1 MSEENGSQ
9 GKTLEPKREAR
20 KIQLREGARRA
31 WRTTALRRCVEWGFR
46 LALGAVLASGQ
57 VLEGCSPFG
66 VALVAACGPGA
77 GGFAALLGAVG
88 GYLLSRGLDEA
99 LRYAA
104 CSILVFSV
112 SFAFYDLAVYRKP
125 WFMPL
130 AAAFLNAL
138 TGVATIHRRAF
149 LRPAAVYPALVA
161 EFALTVLG
169 VYAFQVAF
177 TLWRGRR
184 EEGSAAEAVG
194 AHGDEVTFRQQVC
207 LVLLAMAVL
216 ISLSGLTLAGT
227 VSVGRLAA
235 VWLALWAGHS
245 FGIGGGAAVGLCVG
259 LAMDLAGHSAQS
271 YALTFAFSGLSA
283 GIFRKNGRFV
293 TVLSCAVVGAIAAL
307 WNWEQGNAVTTVAE
321 VLVAGGIFLLTP
333 QRFLDRL
340 ISLFSGDAAPYP
352 AAYAAQAV
360 QRQLRE
366 TASAFRQ
373 VFSSLRDAL
382 ATGGAESG
390 EDPAVIYDRAAN
402 KLCSRCPLRE
412 RCWQSQYQDTHDLL
426 NAALPGLLEART
438 ASAAL
443 LPQRFR
449 DRCVH
454 LPGFVSAVN
463 EELHAYLMRRQ
474 YDCQVGRSRRAVC
487 RQYAQMAEVL
497 EDAAAA
503 MSASYAMN
511 ALKTR
516 RLSRF
521 LAGREL
527 RCQGVVFTDPKG
539 RLRLQITGPD
549 AAALATDTAI
559 AALSSALDAPLILQ
573 EAATPEHPQTLLRQR
588 EPLSALA
595 GVAGRKKAG
604 ETVSGDACAWFKDDS
619 GHLYLLLCDG
629 MGSGREARKE
639 SDFAIDLLEKLLRAG
654 FSAENA
660 LKTLDQTFSLRLDE
674 ALGFSTV
681 DLLVLDLFSGAGTLY
696 KLGSAPSL
704 LKQGGTVKLLRGK
717 GFPAGLTAGGG
728 GATRGDTFDLRLGPG
743 DCLALLT
750 DGIFDSEGEDGSE
763 AATDDQWL
771 RRAMME
777 FEGESPAALA
787 QAIVDH
793 TNAAGDDKTALV
805 LRVTLRDLSDLPLP
819 DTAAV

>member
-1 MSEENGSQ
+1 MSEEQ
-9 GKTLEPKREAR
+9 GTREKTLEPRREAR
-20 KIQLREGARRA
+20 KTQLREGVRRV
-31 WRTTALRRCVEWGFR
+31 WRTTALRRCLEWGFR
-46 LALGAVLASGQ
+46 LVLGAVLASGQ

-112 SFAFYDLAVYRKP
+112 SFAFYDLSIYRKP

-138 TGVATIHRRAF
+138 TGAATVYRRAF
-149 LRPAAVYPALVA
+149 LRPAAYPALVA

-184 EEGSAAEAVG
+184 EEGSVADSVG
-194 AHGDEVTFRQQVC
+194 AQGSEATFRQRVC

-235 VWLALWAGHS
+235 LWLTLWAGHS
-245 FGIGGGAAVGLCVG
+245 FGVGGGTAVGLCVG
-259 LAMDLAGHSAQS
+259 LAMDLAGHHGGI
-271 YALTFAFSGLSA
+271 YAPAFAFSGLTA
-283 GIFRKNGRFV
+283 GIFRKSGRFV
-293 TVLSCAVVGAIAAL
+293 TALSCAVVGAIAAL
-307 WNWEQGNAVTTVAE
+307 WSWEQGSAVIMVGE
-321 VLVAGGIFLLTP
+321 VLIAGGLFLVTP
-333 QRFLDRL
+333 QRLFDRL
-340 ISLFSGDAAPYP
+340 APLFDREDLPYP
-352 AAYAAQAV
+352 ATYAAQAA

-366 TASAFRQ
+366 TAAAFRQ
-373 VFSSLRDAL
+373 VFSSLKSAVP
-382 ATGGAESG
+382 AGGG
-390 EDPAVIYDRAAN
+390 GTNEDPAVIYDRAAN

-426 NAALPGLLEART
+426 NAALPGLLEAR
-438 ASAAL
+438 AANAAL

-454 LPGFVSAVN
+454 LPGFVAAVD
-463 EELHAYLMRRQ
+463 EELRAYLMRQQ
-474 YDCQVGRSRRAVC
+474 YDRRVGRSRLAVC
-487 RQYAQMAEVL
+487 RQYAQVAEVL

-503 MSASYAMN
+503 MSASYTMN
-511 ALKTR
+511 ARKTR

-527 RCQGVVFTDPKG
+527 RCQGVVFTDPQG
-539 RLRLQITGPD
+539 RLRLRLTGPD
-549 AAALATDTAI
+549 AAALATDAAI
-559 AALSSALDAPLILQ
+559 SALSSALEAPLILQ
-573 EAATPEHPQTLLRQR
+573 EAATPQRPQTLLRQR

-595 GVAGRKKAG
+595 GVAGRRKAG

-629 MGSGREARKE
+629 MGSGREARQE
-639 SDFAIDLLEKLLRAG
+639 SELAIDLLEKFLKAG

-660 LKTLDQTFSLRLDE
+660 LKNLDQTFSLRLDE

-696 KLGSAPSL
+696 KLGSAPSC

-717 GFPAGLTAGGG
+717 GFPAGLTAEGG
-728 GATRGDTFDLRLGPG
+728 GAARGDSFDLQLGPG

-750 DGIFDSEGEDGSE
+750 DGIFDGGDSPEGGS
-763 AATDDQWL
+763 DDQWL
-771 RRAMME
+771 RQTMME

-793 TNAAGDDKTALV
+793 TDDAGDDKTALV
-805 LRVTLRDLSDLPLP
+805 LRVTLRDLSDLPFP
-819 DTAAV
+819 DAAAV

>member
-1 MSEENGSQ
+1 MSEERGT
-9 GKTLEPKREAR
+9 GEKTLEPRREAR
-20 KIQLREGARRA
+20 KTQLREGARRA
-31 WRTTALRRCVEWGFR
+31 WRTTALRRCLEWGFR
-46 LALGAVLASGQ
+46 LALGAALAAGQ
-57 VLEGCSPFG
+57 VLEGCHPFG
-66 VALVAACGPGA
+66 VAFVAACGPGA

-88 GYLLSRGLDEA
+88 GYLLSLGLEEA

-112 SFAFYDLAVYRKP
+112 SFAFYDLAVYRKR
-125 WFMPL
+125 WFLPL

-138 TGVATIHRRAF
+138 TGLATLRRRAF
-149 LRPAAVYPALVA
+149 LRPAAVYPVLAA
-161 EFALTVLG
+161 EVALTVLG

-184 EEGSAAEAVG
+184 EDGSLADTVG
-194 AHGDEVTFRQQVC
+194 AEGGEATFRQRVC

-216 ISLSGLTLAGT
+216 ISLSGLKLAGT

-235 VWLALWAGHS
+235 VWLTLWAGYT
-245 FGIGGGAAVGLCVG
+245 FGVGGGTAVGLCVG
-259 LAMDLAGHSAQS
+259 LAMDLAGHRGGI
-271 YALTFAFSGLSA
+271 YAPAFAFSGLTA

-293 TVLSCAVVGAIAAL
+293 TVLSCAVVGAVAAL
-307 WNWEQGNAVTTVAE
+307 WSWEQGGAVVMVGE
-321 VLVAGGIFLLTP
+321 VLVAGGLFLVTP
-333 QRFLDRL
+333 QRLLDRL
-340 ISLFSGDAAPYP
+340 TPLFSGEDLPYP
-352 AAYAAQAV
+352 AAYAAQVA
-360 QRQLRE
+360 QRQLKE
-366 TASAFRQ
+366 TAAAFRQ
-373 VFSSLRDAL
+373 VFASLKRAVTSD
-382 ATGGAESG
+382 GGG
-390 EDPAVIYDRAAN
+390 LDEDPAVIYDRAAN
-402 KLCSRCPLRE
+402 KMCGRCPLRE

-449 DRCVH
+449 DRCVN
-454 LPGFVSAVN
+454 LPGFVAAVN
-463 EELHAYLMRRQ
+463 EELRAYLLRRQ
-474 YDCQVGRSRRAVC
+474 YGRQVEESRRSVC
-487 RQYAQMAEVL
+487 RQYAQVAEVL

-503 MSASYAMN
+503 MSASYTVN
-511 ALKTR
+511 AVKTR

-527 RCQGVVFTDPKG
+527 RCQGVVFADPQG
-539 RLRLQITGPD
+539 RLRLRITGPD
-549 AAALATDTAI
+549 AAALATDA
-559 AALSSALDAPLILQ
+559 AVSALSSALEAPLILQ
-573 EAATPEHPQTLLRQR
+573 EAATPERPQTLLRQR

-595 GVAGRKKAG
+595 GVAGRRKAG

-629 MGSGREARKE
+629 MGTGKEARAE
-639 SDFAIDLLEKLLRAG
+639 SELAIDLLEKFLKAG
-654 FSAENA
+654 FSPESA
-660 LKTLDQTFSLRLDE
+660 LKNLDQTFSLRLDE

-696 KLGSAPSL
+696 KLGSAPTC

-717 GFPAGLTAGGG
+717 GFPAGLTGQS
-728 GATRGDTFDLRLGPG
+728 GAARGDVFSVQLGPG

-750 DGIFDSEGEDGSE
+750 DGIFEGGDGVGEPS
-763 AATDDQWL
+763 DDQWL
-771 RRAMME
+771 RQAMME

-793 TNAAGDDKTALV
+793 TDADGDDKTALV

-819 DTAAV
+819 DAAAV